1 MNKVKQASAVL
12 VGLLCLTTLPATAQN
27 KGKALGQAVEATVGR
42 KVAQQTVKKVGY
54 NPVFGYESFRY
65 KVPGSHNSFIG
76 TTLKEGRKVGLTT
89 VHTPEVLSE
98 ESMLQVAPITNA
110 EHANKA
116 FKKWN
121 EMLSSEYPGDQV
133 TPITQAFYLWR
144 LANPGA
150 SLETTLAEEAENVA
164 NKAIGASSKGKLFEL
179 SSVDPFYIEEMPTLR
194 FLENLLDCTFT
205 PKSYAQLAKE
215 TRVYPK
221 HITLNAQ
228 GFPVPTAQA
237 KEARI
242 LDNYLLLAKKDKA
255 LHNVLFD
262 LQPANNDYHTFVL
275 TAEEKQAAEKLL
287 SLRKQGDAL
296 PENPTPRQLLANV
309 YNQMEREVFPY
320 NDPIWQSMDLEN
332 TTEYVSDDTPFVNTP
347 VELAIKDALAKAGG
361 ELAWQHS
368 YDMAHL
374 MVVEEIIHPHLVS
387 EEIRPLS
394 YYENLLKA
402 FERVWN
408 ETPRTVENIAHL
420 KVLRKHVVTT
430 TYDLETREGEELVVK
445 KIREKAREINSWE
458 L

>member
-1 MNKVKQASAVL
+1 MNKVKQASAVF
-12 VGLLCLTTLPATAQN
+12 VGLLCLALPATAQN
-27 KGKALGQAVEATVGR
+27 KGKALGEVVEATVGR
-42 KVAQQTVKKVGY
+42 KVAQQTVKKGY

-65 KVPGSHNSFIG
+65 KVPGSHNSFLG
-76 TTLKEGRKVGLTT
+76 TTLKEGHRVGLTT
-89 VHTPEVLSE
+89 IHTPEVLSE

-116 FKKWN
+116 FRQWN
-121 EMLSSEYPGDQV
+121 EMLSSQYPGDQV

-164 NKAIGASSKGKLFEL
+164 NKAIGPYSKGKLFEL
-179 SSVDPFYIEEMPTLR
+179 SYVDTFYIVEMPTLR

-221 HITLNAQ
+221 HITLNVQ

-242 LDNYLLLAKKDKA
+242 LDNYLLLAKKDKM

-262 LQPANNDYHTFVL
+262 LQPAYNDYHTFVL

-296 PENPTPRQLLANV
+296 PENPTPRQLLENI

-320 NDPIWQSMDLEN
+320 NDPIWKSIDLEN
-332 TTEYVSDDTPFVNTP
+332 TTEYISNFPFINTP
-347 VELAIKDALAKAGG
+347 AELAIQDALAKAGG
-361 ELAWQHS
+361 ETAWQHS

-374 MVVEEIIHPHLVS
+374 MVVEAIVHPELAT
-387 EEIRPLS
+387 EKIRPIS

-402 FERVWN
+402 FERLWN
-408 ETPRTVENIAHL
+408 ETPRTPENIAHL
-420 KVLRKHVVTT
+420 QVLRKHIVTRSLDT
-430 TYDLETREGEELVVK
+430 TEYDGGTYTRGKHL
-445 KIREKAREINSWE
+445 IEKAREIDSWE

>member
-1 MNKVKQASAVL
+1 MNKVKQASAVI
-12 VGLLCLTTLPATAQN
+12 VGLLCLATLPATAQN
-27 KGKALGQAVEATVGR
+27 KGKALGKAVEATVGR
-42 KVAQQTVKKVGY
+42 KVAQQTVKNGY
-54 NPVFGYESFRY
+54 NPVLGYESFRY
-65 KVPGSHNSFIG
+65 KVPGSHSSFIG
-76 TTLKEGRKVGLTT
+76 TTLKEGHRVGLTT

-98 ESMLQVAPITNA
+98 ESLLQVAPITNA

-116 FKKWN
+116 FKKWG
-121 EMLSSEYPGDQV
+121 ELLSSDAPGDQI
-133 TPITQAFYLWR
+133 TPITQAFYMWR

-164 NKAIGASSKGKLFEL
+164 NKAIGADSKGKLFEL
-179 SSVDPFYIEEMPTLR
+179 SSVDTFYVVEMPTLR

-228 GFPVPTAQA
+228 GFPIPTAQA

-255 LHNVLFD
+255 LNNEFFD
-262 LQPANNDYHTFVL
+262 LKPSTNDYNTFVL
-275 TAEEKQAAEKLL
+275 TAEEKQAADKLL

-296 PENPTPRQLLANV
+296 PKNPTPRQLLENI

-320 NDPIWQSMDLEN
+320 NDPTWKNIDLEN
-332 TTEYVSDDTPFVNTP
+332 TTEYMSTYPFKDTPA
-347 VELAIKDALAKAGG
+347 ELAIQDVLAKAGG
-361 ELAWQHS
+361 EIAWQHS

-374 MVVEEIIHPHLVS
+374 MVVESIIHPHLTG
-387 EEIRPLS
+387 EELRPIS

-408 ETPRTVENIAHL
+408 ETPRTAENIAHL
-420 KVLRKHVVTT
+420 KVLQKHVVTN
-430 TYDLETREGEELVVK
+430 TYDLHEVRGETNHAIKNVL
-445 KIREKAREINSWE
+445 EKAREINSWE

>member
-1 MNKVKQASAVL
+1 MKLKSLVFVLGLVL
-12 VGLLCLTTLPATAQN
+12 VSTGAYAQ
-27 KGKALGQAVEATVGR
+27 KGKSIAKVVEATVGR
-42 KVAQQTVKKVGY
+42 KVAQQTVKKGY

-65 KVPGSHNSFIG
+65 KVPGSHNSFLG

-98 ESMLQVAPITNA
+98 ESPLQIAPITNA
-110 EHANKA
+110 QHANKA
-116 FKKWN
+116 FRQWN

-164 NKAIGASSKGKLFEL
+164 NKAIGPYAKGKLFEL
-179 SSVDPFYIEEMPTLR
+179 SSIDPFYIVEMPTLR

-320 NDPIWQSMDLEN
+320 NDPIWQSIDLEN
-332 TTEYVSDDTPFVNTP
+332 TTEYISFYPFVNTP
-347 VELAIKDALAKAGG
+347 AELAIQDALAKAGG
-361 ELAWQHS
+361 ELAWQQS

-374 MVVEEIIHPHLVS
+374 MLVENIIHPNLT
-387 EEIRPLS
+387 EEEPRPIS

-408 ETPRTVENIAHL
+408 ETPRTAENIAHL
-420 KVLRKHVVTT
+420 KVLRKHVVTYV
-430 TYDLETREGEELVVK
+430 YDLEEYKGEKHVVK
-445 KIREKAREINSWE
+445 NIRAKAREINSWE

>member
-1 MNKVKQASAVL
+1 MKYSLKQAGVVLTAVA
-12 VGLLCLTTLPATAQN
+12 CLAVPATAQN
-27 KGKALGQAVEATVGR
+27 KGKAIEKAVEATVGR
-42 KVAQQTVKKVGY
+42 KVAQQTVRKVGY

-65 KVPGSHNSFIG
+65 KVPGSHNSFMG
-76 TTLKEGRKVGLTT
+76 TTLKEGHRVGLTT

-98 ESMLQVAPITNA
+98 ESPLQVAPITNA

-150 SLETTLAEEAENVA
+150 SLETTLAEEAEKVA
-164 NKAIGASSKGKLFEL
+164 NKAIGPYAKGKLFEL
-179 SSVDPFYIEEMPTLR
+179 SSIDPFYIVEMPTLR

-296 PENPTPRQLLANV
+296 PENPTLRQLLANV

-320 NDPIWQSMDLEN
+320 NDPIWQSIDLEN
-332 TTEYVSDDTPFVNTP
+332 TTEYISNFPFVNTP
-347 VELAIKDALAKAGG
+347 TELAIQDALAKAGG
-361 ELAWQHS
+361 EIAWQHS

-374 MVVEEIIHPHLVS
+374 MVVESIIHPHLTS
-387 EEIRPLS
+387 EELRPIS

-408 ETPRTVENIAHL
+408 ETPRTAENIAHL
-420 KVLRKHVVTT
+420 KVLQKHVVTN
-430 TYDLETREGEELVVK
+430 TYDLNEVRGETNHAIKNVL
-445 KIREKAREINSWE
+445 EKAREINSWE